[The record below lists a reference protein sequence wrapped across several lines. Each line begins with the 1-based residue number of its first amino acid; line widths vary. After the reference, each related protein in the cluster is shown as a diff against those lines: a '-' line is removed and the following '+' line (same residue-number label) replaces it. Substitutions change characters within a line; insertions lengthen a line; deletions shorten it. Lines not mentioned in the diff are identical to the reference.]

1 MTRINSV
8 LASVLA
14 LVVLAVPAL
23 ASAAT
28 PTKNVLLRGTLYKDS
43 LSALE
48 KPIEVKVAATGK
60 TARFTWW
67 CGKQKSLTNRNSVT
81 VAVKP
86 DGSFAGTSN
95 VGSLTVW
102 TVKGRFLTGATAR
115 VSLRLISVCDGKG
128 GLVALKGS

>member
-23 ASAAT
+23 ATAAT

-48 KPIEVKVAATGK
+48 KPIEVKVA
-60 TARFTWW
+60 
-67 CGKQKSLTNRNSVT
+67 
-81 VAVKP
+81 
-86 DGSFAGTSN
+86 
-95 VGSLTVW
+95 
-102 TVKGRFLTGATAR
+102 
-115 VSLRLISVCDGKG
+115 
-128 GLVALKGS
+128 